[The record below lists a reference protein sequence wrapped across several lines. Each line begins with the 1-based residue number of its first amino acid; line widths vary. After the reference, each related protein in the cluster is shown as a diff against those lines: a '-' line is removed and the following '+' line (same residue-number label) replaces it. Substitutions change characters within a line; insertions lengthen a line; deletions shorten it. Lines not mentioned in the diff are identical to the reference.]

1 MEDVITFLNKILV
14 NNNRPWFQENKN
26 LYLKAQDQINKIIDI
41 INPTPKTTDVLMRL
55 DLPSD
60 VDIAMEL

>member
-26 LYLKAQDQINKIIDI
+26 LYLKAQDKQSYNK
-41 INPTPKTTDVLMRL
+41 RL
-55 DLPSD
+55 H
-60 VDIAMEL
+60 I